1 MKLIMFDVDG
11 TLTDTTAVDAR
22 CFIVALNDAFEIEV
36 TEIDWSKYKYVS
48 DEGLSSEVFEEYFHR
63 APTRDEMERVKM
75 SYVRA
80 LQREIAA
87 SRSCCREIPGA
98 VAAMNRLMRQPHCAA
113 SIATGCWKE
122 SADLKLQTAGF
133 DFSRIPLATSSD
145 SIERTVIMQMALT
158 RAKEHYQID
167 HFEKVVYVGDGVWD
181 ATASAELNYQF
192 IGIGDGDERE
202 KLIRAGAR
210 VIIPNYLDFELFEKL
225 INS

>member
-22 CFIVALNDAFEIEV
+22 CFIVALNDAFRIAV
-36 TEIDWSKYKYVS
+36 AEIDWSKYKYVS
-48 DEGLSSEVFEEYFHR
+48 DEGLSSEIFEEHFHR
-63 APTRDEMERVKM
+63 PPTREEMERVKN

-87 SRSCCREIPGA
+87 SRNCSLEIPGA
-98 VAAMNRLMRQPHCAA
+98 VAAMQRLKQLPQYAV

-122 SADLKLQTAGF
+122 SAALKLQTAGF
-133 DFSRIPLATSSD
+133 DFEKIPMASSSD
-145 SIERTVIMQMALT
+145 SIERTVIMQMVLD
-158 RAKEHYQID
+158 RAREQYRTD
-167 HFEKVVYVGDGVWD
+167 HFEQVVYVGDGVWD

-192 IGIGDGDERE
+192 IGVGVGAEKE

-225 INS
+225 LTS